1 MKRISQY
8 QKLAKRL
15 VSNLKKSDNKQCKI
29 SINDKEVLSFLREC
43 ASNTRAISIVRR
55 ALDCSEYRS
64 IYRTSQT
71 KDAKFVTY
79 YLLDVQDETQAISD
93 IALNTQDE
101 NQEEN
106 Q

>member
-15 VSNLKKSDNKQCKI
+15 VSNLKKSANKQCKI
-29 SINDKEVLSFLREC
+29 STNDKEVLSFLREC

>member
-43 ASNTRAISIVRR
+43 ASNTRAISIIRR
-55 ALDCSEYRS
+55 ALDCTEFRS
-64 IYRTSQT
+64 VYRTSQT
-71 KDAKFVTY
+71 KEAKFVTY
-79 YLLDVQDETQAISD
+79 YLLDVEDEIQAISD
-93 IALNTQDE
+93 ITQDTQDI
-101 NQEEN
+101 NEET
-106 Q
+106 QS